1 MPIPLKADI
10 AVQVLIGPAVAVGDG
25 FTPVTNLVGASAD
38 EYELIKHNG
47 ATAMTAAAPT
57 NALAAITGADGYYN
71 LLLAMGDVDTEG
83 PLWLII
89 NDDSLILPLRHEFV
103 VVPANVYDAF
113 YAVAGTDTLQVDVI
127 EASATQAEPG
137 QSNPGADIS
146 FIDKISFMFKTWR
159 NKNTNDGTDV
169 KLFNDAGTVVDQKAA
184 VSESGGVV
192 TRNEWISGP

>member
-38 EYELIKHNG
+38 VYELIKDNG

-57 NALAAITGADGYYN
+57 NALAAISGADGYYN
-71 LLLAMGDVDTEG
+71 LLLAIGDVGDEG
-83 PLWLII
+83 KLYFVC
-89 NDDSLILPLRHEFV
+89 NDNSLILPIRHEFV

-113 YAVAGTDTLQVDVI
+113 YAVAGTDTLKVDVV

-137 QSNPGADIS
+137 QSNPGATLN
-146 FIDKISFMFKTWR
+146 FIDKISFLYKGWR
-159 NKNTNDGTDV
+159 NKQTNDGTTI
-169 KLFNDAGTVVDQKAA
+169 KLQNDADTATDQKAP
-184 VSESGGVV
+184 VSEAAGVV
-192 TRNEWISGP
+192 TRGEWISGP